1 MLRERLKF
9 DIGLIFTCS
18 LMTSFF
24 LTNFEYGADKNMGIF
39 LGLLDYKKLDSDLYE
54 FSFNGFSFFLVFV
67 FSLFFVFVILYLLSF
82 LYCDMKYLMPE
93 RGGLSKKEYNLRF
106 RTLEDIIKTCTN
118 EKKLEEFM
126 NSFDL
131 ESKAYFPTQ
140 IKENKHKHKRES
152 KILLLYQ
159 PVLKKFLTKYQDK
172 AGFVNAIMNLRNEV
186 AKRFFIKEKGF
197 WD

>member
-1 MLRERLKF
+1 
-9 DIGLIFTCS
+9 
-18 LMTSFF
+18 
-24 LTNFEYGADKNMGIF
+24 
-39 LGLLDYKKLDSDLYE
+39 
-54 FSFNGFSFFLVFV
+54 
-67 FSLFFVFVILYLLSF
+67 
-82 LYCDMKYLMPE
+82 
-93 RGGLSKKEYNLRF
+93 
-106 RTLEDIIKTCTN
+106 
-118 EKKLEEFM
+118 M

-152 KILLLYQ
+152 MILLLYQ